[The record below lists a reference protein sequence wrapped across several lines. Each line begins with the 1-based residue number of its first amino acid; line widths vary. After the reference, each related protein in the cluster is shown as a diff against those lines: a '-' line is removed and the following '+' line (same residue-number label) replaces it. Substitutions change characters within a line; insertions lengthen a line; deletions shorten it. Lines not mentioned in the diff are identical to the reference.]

1 MRAAEAL
8 ERLIAMGNVAID
20 SHAEP
25 RDEADASFLEDDKI
39 ALAICQ
45 AMLNTAIPIAR
56 WRLHVEIEEV
66 DKKSKFAVTDFTIC
80 SVHTASLQSALVGF
94 WLADAKVSITLW
106 EQTANGA
113 DMKMGYQGHTKDQKF
128 RRFFDQLKYWQVEP
142 TVQ

>member
-8 ERLIAMGNVAID
+8 ERLLMMATELMGIHPSQRPVEAEQKEAEEVAT
-20 SHAEP
+20 
-25 RDEADASFLEDDKI
+25 
-39 ALAICQ
+39 AICT

-66 DKKSKFAVTDFTIC
+66 ERKSKFSVTDFTIC
-80 SVHTASLQSALVGF
+80 ATHTASLQSALVGF
-94 WLADAKVSITLW
+94 WLADAKVSISLW
-106 EQTANGA
+106 EQKVNGA
-113 DMKMGYQGHTKDQKF
+113 EMVMGYQGHTKDQKF